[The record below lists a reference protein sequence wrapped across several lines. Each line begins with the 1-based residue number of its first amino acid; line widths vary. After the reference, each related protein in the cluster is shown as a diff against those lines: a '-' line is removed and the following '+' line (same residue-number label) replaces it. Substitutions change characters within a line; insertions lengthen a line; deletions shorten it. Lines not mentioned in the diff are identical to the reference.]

1 MNLLRSR
8 HWVAGR
14 RLILILIAVVL
25 GYRSYGDSIAGWF
38 RGPDPAE
45 DIVITHSEFIPDIGG
60 ERPAWIIRLRND
72 SSQTTYDEIALE
84 ATYVDDRGAIVE
96 RDRIVVS
103 QRLAPGEE
111 KEIPSRDPKARDNA
125 ATATLK
131 VLDATVVDR

>member
-14 RLILILIAVVL
+14 RAILILTAVVL

-38 RGPDPAE
+38 GGPDPARE
-45 DIVITHSEFIPDIGG
+45 IVITQSEFIPDVGG

-72 SSQTTYDEIALE
+72 SSRTTYDEITLE

-96 RDRIVVS
+96 RDRIVIS

-111 KEIPSRDPKARDNA
+111 KQIPSRDPKARGNA
-125 ATATLK
+125 TAATLK
-131 VLDATVVDR
+131 VLDAQVVDR

>member
-8 HWVAGR
+8 HWVTGR
-14 RLILILIAVVL
+14 RVVLILLAVGF
-25 GYRSYGDSIAGWF
+25 GYRSYGDSIADWF
-38 RGPDPAE
+38 RGPDPARE
-45 DIVITHSEFIPDIGG
+45 IVITHSEFIPDVGG

-72 SSQTTYDEIALE
+72 SSRTTYDEIALE
-84 ATYVDDRGAIVE
+84 ATYVDDRGGIVE

-125 ATATLK
+125 AAATLL
-131 VLDATVVDR
+131 VLDARVVDR